1 MIFEF
6 LSRLEPELR
15 KYIYS
20 INEQDGLE
28 FHFQVSPEEDQ
39 DDIQCYKVSYIQFED
54 YSDFYTIESDTDSKV
69 IWAEGLEAFLQYLEV
84 LKALDWSKYN

>member
-15 KYIYS
+15 KCIYS

-28 FHFQVSPEEDQ
+28 FHFQVSPE
-39 DDIQCYKVSYIQFED
+39 DDPDNLQCYKMAYIQFED
-54 YSDFYTIESDTDSKV
+54 FSDFYTIESETDSKV
-69 IWAEGLEAFLQYLEV
+69 IWTEGLIAFLQYLEV
-84 LKALDWSKYN
+84 LKSLDWSKYN

>member
-15 KYIYS
+15 KCIYS

-69 IWAEGLEAFLQYLEV
+69 IWTEGLEAFLQYLEV